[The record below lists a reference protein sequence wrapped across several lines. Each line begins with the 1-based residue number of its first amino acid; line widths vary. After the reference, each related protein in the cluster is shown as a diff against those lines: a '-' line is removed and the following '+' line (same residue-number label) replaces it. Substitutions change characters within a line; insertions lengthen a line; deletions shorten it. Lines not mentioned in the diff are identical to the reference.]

1 MNVPIHHFLAC
12 FVRSARHLKQ
22 PEWGLNLRYPS
33 ESRHSKSMH
42 SCQMQRRWRVL
53 KLRNPRLQNVTIDQN
68 FEHVILRT
76 PLVSNYW
83 ETTKDPRLGSFWS
96 DSSQCRGLA
105 NLTCRLRPSISIQP
119 QLVQWGS
126 KISIVAFYIWD
137 CYNHPGVT

>member
-53 KLRNPRLQNVTIDQN
+53 KLRQSKTSECHHRSEFRARHSPDSLSIKLLRDNKGPQTRSFLKRFQSMPGSCQSYLSTSAFN
-68 FEHVILRT
+68 FEPAPIGSMRI
-76 PLVSNYW
+76 
-83 ETTKDPRLGSFWS
+83 KDLNCCVLYMR
-96 DSSQCRGLA
+96 
-105 NLTCRLRPSISIQP
+105 
-119 QLVQWGS
+119 
-126 KISIVAFYIWD
+126 
-137 CYNHPGVT
+137 